1 MTNTPTSSTFDYK
14 IVRAKR
20 KTVAIH
26 VRNGSVEVRA
36 PLRVSQRWINEF
48 VQSKSDWVLKRL
60 NEKPQ
65 TSIVIADSAIIP
77 YLGAPLT
84 IHIAQASKKSILF
97 NNNELILS
105 LKEPNEKNCK
115 ALFTEWIKKQASDH
129 MVPRATALAQQLNL
143 HPKLQGFRFRITRRT
158 WGHCSSKGII
168 QFNPLIMLAP
178 PDVVDY
184 LIAHEVCHLQHMD
197 HSSQYYQLLSQI
209 CSDFKS
215 LQKKLREI
223 ESYLTIN

>member
-1 MTNTPTSSTFDYK
+1 MTNTLTSNTFDYK

-26 VRNGSVEVRA
+26 VHNGSVEVRA

-65 TSIVIADSAIIP
+65 TSIVIADGAIIP

-97 NNNELILS
+97 NNNELMLN

-115 ALFTEWIKKQASDH
+115 ALFTEWIKKQASDY
-129 MVPRATALAQQLNL
+129 MVPHATALAQQLNL
-143 HPKLQGFRFRITRRT
+143 HHKLHGFRFRITRRT
-158 WGHCSSKGII
+158 WGHCSSKGMI
-168 QFNPLIMLAP
+168 QFNPLIMLAS

-184 LIAHEVCHLQHMD
+184 LIAHEVCHLQHMN
-197 HSSQYYQLLSQI
+197 HSAQYWGLISTICKDYKLSQ
-209 CSDFKS
+209 KS
-215 LQKKLREI
+215 LKSLEP
-223 ESYLTIN
+223 YLQLY